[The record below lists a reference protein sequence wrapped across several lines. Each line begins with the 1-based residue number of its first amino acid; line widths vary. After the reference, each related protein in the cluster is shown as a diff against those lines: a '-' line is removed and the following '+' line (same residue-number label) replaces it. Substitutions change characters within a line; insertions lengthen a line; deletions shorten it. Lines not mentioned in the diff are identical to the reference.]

1 LYGPSQIDHN
11 NLNARCVADL
21 WRDIVESDLADP

>member
-1 LYGPSQIDHN
+1 LYDSSEVDHN

-21 WRDIVESDLADP
+21 WRDIVESDLPDP